1 MSAEEF
7 EKDIQPALQEAG
19 VNLEMDCTDLTFMAS
34 SGLRVI
40 QNTMKTIMK
49 ENGQFKIVNVS
60 PAIYKVFQM
69 TGFTKFITIE
79 QTPPDAM
86 TREEQLQRELDR
98 LREDY
103 QQLERHF
110 DSMSEGYQESLL
122 LYDRLEE
129 TNRSLDIARQ
139 KAEESSKMKS
149 EFIRQISHEIRTPLN
164 ILSGFTQVL
173 TTTGMELDDE
183 TKADVCRQIL
193 ENTDRITGLVN
204 KMLELSDANSQTVIE
219 RNDQVLAVQIAAEA
233 ADVCGIA
240 TAPHLNFDIHV
251 SPEAETAKLTTNQAS
266 AVRALSL
273 VLDNARKFTKP
284 AEAHTRYDIPDDKK
298 RATLRLEVKEMSL
311 QFIVED
317 NGIGIP
323 ATEADR
329 IFDEFVQLDSYYD
342 GTGIGLT
349 VARSLARRLGGDIL
363 LDTSYAPGACF
374 VMTLPLECL

>member
-1 MSAEEF
+1 
-7 EKDIQPALQEAG
+7 
-19 VNLEMDCTDLTFMAS
+19 
-34 SGLRVI
+34 
-40 QNTMKTIMK
+40 
-49 ENGQFKIVNVS
+49 
-60 PAIYKVFQM
+60 
-69 TGFTKFITIE
+69 
-79 QTPPDAM
+79 
-86 TREEQLQRELDR
+86 
-98 LREDY
+98 
-103 QQLERHF
+103 
-110 DSMSEGYQESLL
+110 
-122 LYDRLEE
+122 
-129 TNRSLDIARQ
+129 
-139 KAEESSKMKS
+139 MKS

-374 VMTLPLECL
+374 VMTLPLECS